1 MRTLSEH
8 LVKAFILAVYA
19 QSERV
24 NASDGFALIL
34 LFLCLTVLGVAI
46 YYRKTKKRP
55 VFVNGKV
62 SDRAIF

>member
-1 MRTLSEH
+1 MGTLSEH

-34 LFLCLTVLGVAI
+34 LFLCLTVLQSTIEKQRNV
-46 YYRKTKKRP
+46 P
-55 VFVNGKV
+55 CL
-62 SDRAIF
+62 

>member
-1 MRTLSEH
+1 MGTLSEH

-46 YYRKTKKRP
+46 YYRKTK
-55 VFVNGKV
+55 
-62 SDRAIF
+62 